1 MNRTDG
7 NAAGSG
13 TNRSG
18 GVWLRRVALAT
29 LLAAAATLG
38 QARAA
43 TALTAQEQFLGAL
56 GKVAP
61 FAPAKAKRLC
71 RCTRST
77 DTLVDVGVGE
87 LRTIIV
93 SSNGIEDYGVA
104 CVVPTFDASSGA
116 LESTRS
122 CINNEFEVLPK

>member
-1 MNRTDG
+1 MNPRNGST
-7 NAAGSG
+7 AGSSRD
-13 TNRSG
+13 RSARA
-18 GVWLRRVALAT
+18 WPRRFALAT

-38 QARAA
+38 PARGAE
-43 TALTAQEQFLGAL
+43 ALTAQDQFLGAL

-87 LRTIIV
+87 LRAIFV
-93 SSNGIEDYGVA
+93 SQNGIEDYGVA
-104 CVVPTFDASSGA
+104 CMVPTFNSASGA
-116 LESTRS
+116 LESTRP
-122 CINNEFEVLPK
+122 CTNNEFEILPR